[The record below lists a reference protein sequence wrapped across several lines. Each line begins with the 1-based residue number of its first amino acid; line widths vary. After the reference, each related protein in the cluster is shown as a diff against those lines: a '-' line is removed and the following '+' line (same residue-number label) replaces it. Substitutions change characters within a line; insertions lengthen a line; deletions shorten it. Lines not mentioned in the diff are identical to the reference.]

1 MITYNP
7 LTIFRLKDEMGSS
20 NPDKIIS
27 GVPFDAEFES
37 ISQSFAL
44 AATALDPTFVGT
56 VTFETAEGNVLGLGE
71 QTLTETD
78 ITGFKVTSLTVGTK
92 ETAWDLAAATVGANG
107 PGWDETKATV
117 DTKEED
123 WDEAHGWGNH
133 ADAGYAFTSESSDT
147 TYTSGD
153 GLDLSGTVFSHADT
167 SSVVNRTPS
176 GSKVVAGM
184 TFDEFGHVQSHTTGT
199 LTGGTNI
206 SVNGLIVSTNP
217 SLTAEVLVLGNGWFV
232 EENNGTLK
240 FRFLASNSGAT
251 FETKMELSSA
261 GDLKV
266 AGDVVAFATL

>member
-71 QTLTETD
+71 ETLTEAD
-78 ITGFKVTSLTVGTK
+78 ITVFKATTITVATK
-92 ETAWDLAAATVGANG
+92 ETTWDITAATVGANG

-117 DTKEED
+117 DAGAPD

-133 ADAGYAFTSESSDT
+133 ADANYSGSDT
-147 TYTSGD
+147 TYTAED
-153 GLDLSGTVFSHADT
+153 GVELVGTVFSHADT
-167 SSVVNRTPS
+167 SSVVDRTPS

>member
-20 NPDKIIS
+20 NPDKIVS

-56 VTFETAEGNVLGLGE
+56 VTFDTAEGNLLGLGE
-71 QTLTETD
+71 ETLTEAD
-78 ITGFKVTSLTVGTK
+78 ITVFKATTITVATK
-92 ETAWDLAAATVGANG
+92 ETTWDITAATVGANG
-107 PGWDETKATV
+107 PGWDDTKTTV
-117 DTKEED
+117 DAGASN
-123 WDEAHGWGNH
+123 WDVAYGWGDH
-133 ADAGYAFTSESSDT
+133 SEAGYAFTSEVSDT
-147 TYTSGD
+147 TYTAGD
-153 GLDLSGTVFSHADT
+153 GLDLSGTVFSHEDT
-167 SSVVNRTPS
+167 SSLADLTAS
-176 GSKVVAGM
+176 GSNVMTGM
-184 TFDEFGHVQSHTTGT
+184 TYDDYGHAQSHTTGT
-199 LTGGTNI
+199 LTGGSNI

-217 SLTAEVLVLGNGWFV
+217 SLTAEVLILGNGWFV

-266 AGDVVAFATL
+266 AGDVTAFATL